1 MTKDQYEILSGA
13 SSGLQDLIASAGIDG
28 LKEIDQ
34 ALDDLKSIIED
45 NMMALAG
52 HGGDY

>member
-1 MTKDQYEILSGA
+1 MTNDQREWLIGA
-13 SSGLQDLIASAGIDG
+13 SSNLKDLIAVAGIDG

-34 ALDDLKSIIED
+34 ALDDLKSLVED